1 VKSCVALLL
10 LLLSSGFGFAAD
22 STSQKPWTEWQFLL
36 GEWVGEGT
44 GHPGQGTGGFTF
56 TTDLQGKVLIRKN
69 HADYPATDKR
79 PTFSHSD
86 LMVIYQDA
94 GRTRADYYDSESH
107 VIRYTVAL
115 AASHDSATF
124 LSDPSTSAPQFRL
137 TYTLKMADQ
146 VSLKF
151 EIAPPGKPFATYIEA
166 TAHRK

>member
-10 LLLSSGFGFAAD
+10 LLLSSGFCFAAD
-22 STSQKPWTEWQFLL
+22 STSQKPWTECSFCSESGLAKAPD
-36 GEWVGEGT
+36 T
-44 GHPGQGTGGFTF
+44 RAKHGGFTF
-56 TTDLQGKVLIRKN
+56 TTDLQDNVLIRKN

-79 PTFSHSD
+79 PAFSHSD